1 MAKFE
6 LTRISNRVRFI
17 LAVISGEMV
26 ISNRKRADI
35 EAQLESD
42 GYDRMPN
49 TKKVL
54 HAWRRHVCV
63 RAQVCVCGG
72 GRGAYAPS
80 EFLLWP
86 L

>member
-17 LAVISGEMV
+17 LAVIAGEVV

-35 EAQLESD
+35 EGQLERD

-49 TKKVL
+49 TRKVAHNAHALTVLL
-54 HAWRRHVCV
+54 HGLGPASLVVHKYQSPV
-63 RAQVCVCGG
+63 
-72 GRGAYAPS
+72 
-80 EFLLWP
+80 LWP
-86 L
+86 SWA